1 MNMFTVYDN
10 TLIAFRSTFN
20 HHTYHNIASFSE
32 VAALPVS
39 F

>member
-1 MNMFTVYDN
+1 MNMFTVYEN
-10 TLIAFRSTFN
+10 TSINHYITFYI
-20 HHTYHNIASFSE
+20 HTYHSIASFSE